1 MQADPEEGDNGETG
15 GPHLE
20 IHDSYS
26 VRTVCTHAPKRPG
39 AEPRIVILLTPALS
53 AQFAESAG
61 AGLAGRRPEPRPRQR
76 QTHRSQRVPRQQV
89 GHRGPGKQ
97 SRCEIAG
104 LLHSSRMTVVT
115 HVLSLCRGHALLG
128 GLGHEMSGQL

>member
-1 MQADPEEGDNGETG
+1 MSLLLVQASDLWNKRHSVAIGDVHECKLIRRKEITVTQVDHIWKSMTATQYVRRARTHPKDPERSRES
-15 GPHLE
+15 L
-20 IHDSYS
+20 SCS
-26 VRTVCTHAPKRPG
+26 R
-39 AEPRIVILLTPALS
+39 PALL

-97 SRCEIAG
+97 SRCELAG
-104 LLHSSRMTVVT
+104 PGCSARP
-115 HVLSLCRGHALLG
+115 G
-128 GLGHEMSGQL
+128 